1 MILGYASE
9 GFAPEAVHAAF
20 WPALL
25 RTAAHAG
32 ECTPHAARHLTIDRL
47 VLPGGAG
54 AFERRMG
61 NLWTGCEVNWRALI
75 AACAEPELVS
85 PRNFGLALSA
95 IASYVFGLLNVVG
108 DATDILLGRDGASEA
123 AAATAVLRDWRN
135 PTCALA
141 KLFRLGVHGA
151 LLELRARAAC
161 VTWREGEAEPS
172 APRTFVCGRLDALL
186 CVLHDLLPSSIK
198 RAPRAPRAQLLQPYV
213 AALKLLHRQ
222 ARIEP
227 ILSLFLSG
235 DGSHDRD
242 DAVPAAPAALR
253 PVTLQFQFPQDRNTS
268 TEAVLLRLK
277 PDGQEE
283 EYALLHAGGEQ
294 ETVHTQDTYAGH
306 WWRVSD
312 AVSQETPLD
321 YRATGVEM
329 QRVVISDDGP
339 DEDFVGR
346 ENAEGGFAEADD
358 EEEDDSEAR
367 VGVAR
372 ALAAVLE
379 HDPSQSHIVAWRRVL
394 TLGRHSLKLAAE
406 AGWAAPSFAHAH
418 ALQVVSEGH
427 REAAVTVLLAHLLCK
442 AHEGRGMDALIRSC
456 GSAAGMV
463 ELCVSFRR
471 YLRALRGCVAAMPP
485 RAPRVPPSG
494 EQQPQDQE
502 EGEIVNILIL
512 ATI

>member
-25 RTAAHAG
+25 RAAAG
-32 ECTPHAARHLTIDRL
+32 AGVCTPHAARHLAIDRL

-95 IASYVFGLLNVVG
+95 IARFVAESLDGG
-108 DATDILLGRDGASEA
+108 DSSDHLLGRDSASEA
-123 AAATAVLRDWRN
+123 EAATAVLRGWRN
-135 PTCALA
+135 PLCALA
-141 KLFRLGVHGA
+141 KLVRLGVHGA
-151 LLELRARAAC
+151 LLELRARAAR
-161 VTWREGEAEPS
+161 VTWREGRAETP
-172 APRTFVCGRLDALL
+172 APRAFVCARLDALL
-186 CVLHDLLPSSIK
+186 CVLHDELPLSIE
-198 RAPRAPRAQLLQPYV
+198 RAPRAPRDQLLQPYV

-235 DGSHDRD
+235 DGSHDDD
-242 DAVPAAPAALR
+242 DAVPAEPPAVR
-253 PVTLQFQFPQDRNTS
+253 HVTLQFQYPRDSNTS
-268 TEAVLLRLK
+268 SEAILLWLT

-283 EYALLHAGGEQ
+283 EYAQLHAAGEHVTVRTQ
-294 ETVHTQDTYAGH
+294 ETYTGH
-306 WWRVSD
+306 WWRVRD
-312 AVSQETPLD
+312 AASEDILLE
-321 YRATGVEM
+321 YRATGAEL

-339 DEDFVGR
+339 DEGFVSHANG
-346 ENAEGGFAEADD
+346 EGAFAEAD
-358 EEEDDSEAR
+358 EEEEGDGEAHVR
-367 VGVAR
+367 VACD
-372 ALAAVLE
+372 LAAALE
-379 HDPSQSHIVAWRRVL
+379 HDRSQSHIAAWRRVL
-394 TLGRHSLKLAAE
+394 TLGRHSLKMAAE

-427 REAAVTVLLAHLLCK
+427 REAAVTVLLAHLLCR
-442 AHEGRGMDALIRSC
+442 AHEGRGMDALIKSC
-456 GSAAGMV
+456 GSAVGMV
-463 ELCVSFRR
+463 ELCVSFHR

-494 EQQPQDQE
+494 EQQPQDPE
-502 EGEIVNILIL
+502 AAIVNILVL